1 MSSPES
7 EPRNGR
13 RVVIHA
19 ECSTHADR
27 AIELVIRCS
36 KDGLITIGP
45 HSEGGCVFT
54 MQAAVL
60 FDLLGEWLE

>member
-7 EPRNGR
+7 EARNGR
-13 RVVIHA
+13 RVVIPA

-27 AIELVIRCS
+27 
-36 KDGLITIGP
+36 
-45 HSEGGCVFT
+45 
-54 MQAAVL
+54 AAVL